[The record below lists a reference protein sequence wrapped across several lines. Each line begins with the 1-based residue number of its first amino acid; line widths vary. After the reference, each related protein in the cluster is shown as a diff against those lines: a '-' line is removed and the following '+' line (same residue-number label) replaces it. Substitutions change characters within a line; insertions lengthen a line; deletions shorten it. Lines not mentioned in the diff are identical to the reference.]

1 MSDFFLEGL
10 EDNREFSH
18 DSIDQM
24 PVLQSILNFFITID
38 WIKSSDN
45 NYHFTND
52 GLFFI
57 KRATAYGVTVSYLPT
72 FLQILELLFGNP
84 NVLWKRNPEGLETH
98 VNRRMNVWGS
108 GGAHSIYFN
117 KIDEIIAHI
126 LETFET
132 APTSNSDPIV
142 SVLSGEL
149 NMFGYIL
156 HDPLLKQALGNVAT
170 DAIYRDRRISEEEAY
185 DEAKENLS
193 ELFEDF
199 EAFLQEIMTMSL
211 SQIRRKSMVHGVS
224 IVDIRRL
231 MNPKVAE
238 IDPMRGIRLAFEP
251 AFESSPQKKNTKNTD
266 QMFG

>member
-1 MSDFFLEGL
+1 MSKFVREGLGTIGRGSSIFCITDFFSVLGYYRALKRE
-10 EDNREFSH
+10 EDN
-18 DSIDQM
+18 
-24 PVLQSILNFFITID
+24 
-38 WIKSSDN
+38 
-45 NYHFTND
+45 
-52 GLFFI
+52 
-57 KRATAYGVTVSYLPT
+57 LP
-72 FLQILELLFGNP
+72 LLIRKEDFGEI
-84 NVLWKRNPEGLETH
+84 PEDVADE
-98 VNRRMNVWGS
+98 
-108 GGAHSIYFN
+108 
-117 KIDEIIAHI
+117 IDEIISHI

-132 APTSNSDPIV
+132 APTTNVDPIV

-224 IVDIRRL
+224 IVDIRRI

-251 AFESSPQKKNTKNTD
+251 AFESSAQKENTKSTD
-266 QMFG
+266 NMFG